1 MEKTETGDPNSD
13 FSDFFV
19 NEESNEEEI
28 MWLTPNAKGGATNV
42 NLYLLAKQGIK
53 DFLLFLNKGLF
64 LRYESEIGIWQD
76 DTEEFLSSMLTNRY
90 LRKLTKINLTR
101 ETIKAIKDI
110 LKEESKGGKFRPCDP
125 MKIVLKN
132 GVYNIQTNEFS
143 HKFDN

>member
-1 MEKTETGDPNSD
+1 MCNLALGYPYVYREWKKTETGDPNSD
-13 FSDFFV
+13 FYDFFV

-42 NLYLLAKQGIK
+42 NPYLLTKQGIK

-76 DTEEFLSSMLTNRY
+76 YTEEFLSSMLTNRY

-101 ETIKAIKDI
+101 
-110 LKEESKGGKFRPCDP
+110 
-125 MKIVLKN
+125 
-132 GVYNIQTNEFS
+132 
-143 HKFDN
+143 

>member
-1 MEKTETGDPNSD
+1 MCNLALGDPDVYRECKKAETGDPNSD
-13 FSDFFV
+13 FSDFFE
-19 NEESNEEEI
+19 NEESNKEEI

-101 ETIKAIKDI
+101 
-110 LKEESKGGKFRPCDP
+110 
-125 MKIVLKN
+125 
-132 GVYNIQTNEFS
+132 
-143 HKFDN
+143 